1 MLIVIASVINLFMFR
16 LKSSLLKLIL
26 LIFSFIS
33 YSQEN
38 FTLNG
43 YVLDENS
50 NESIIGANIIIPSIN
65 TGTITNTYGFF
76 SITIPKGNYEIQISS
91 LGYKNITAKIDLVK
105 NINNTFFLSE
115 DVENLEEV
123 ILVKDIEDIDITKP
137 IMSLSVLSYQTIKQ
151 TPVLF
156 GESDV
161 LKTIQLL
168 PGVSNAGE
176 GTGGFNVRG
185 GAADQNLILFD
196 EAIIYSSS
204 HLFGLFSIFN
214 SDAIKEIKLFKG
226 GIPSSYGGR
235 LSSVL
240 DVYQK
245 DGNSKEHKLSGGI
258 GVISSRLLGE
268 GPIKKNKGS
277 YLIATRGSYAHLF
290 LKFTDIENV
299 AYFYDIN
306 SKLNYKLDN
315 KNTIFFSGYFGRD
328 KFKLSNTF
336 SNTYGNSTFNLR
348 WNHLINEK
356 TFSNTSLIFSDY
368 YYGLTLDFIGFDW
381 DSGIKNLNIK
391 YDLKNYYS
399 NNIQFNYGLNSI
411 YYEFNP
417 GEIKPI
423 NESGINYTKLD
434 KKFAMENA
442 AYFDVIHKVSSKVSM
457 RYGFRLNQFLRF
469 KQNGLNRYLNDNPVI
484 FDQNLGIYKQAEI
497 IGEYLNPD
505 NSKTIKSF
513 YNFEPRFNISY
524 NFNNQSIKASYN
536 RLNQYIHLISNTN
549 APAPLDVWA
558 PSGPYL
564 KPQKLDQIAL
574 GYHSKLKNDNKIETE
589 VFYKKI
595 KNRLDYI
602 NGADLVANEAI
613 ERVLLNGE
621 ARAYGIEF
629 LYKKNKGRHNFWIA
643 YTYSKSE
650 QKTIGRNSIET
661 GINMGNWY
669 NTPYDKTHDFSFVSN
684 YKLNEK
690 LTFNTNFIFQTGQ
703 PTTYPIAQYTYMD
716 LNVPNYGARNS
727 NRLPNYHRLDISLTL
742 IPNKNK
748 KRDYKSEWVFG
759 IYNIYDRENANS
771 IKFQQNEKTLKNEA
785 IQLSIFGIVPSVSYN
800 FKF

>member
-1 MLIVIASVINLFMFR
+1 MYRINKSFIKILFLF
-16 LKSSLLKLIL
+16 
-26 LIFSFIS
+26 FSFIS
-33 YSQEN
+33 FSQKQY
-38 FTLNG
+38 TLNG
-43 YVLDENS
+43 YIMNLNS
-50 NESIIGANIIIPSIN
+50 NELLIGANIIIPKIN
-65 TGTITNTYGFF
+65 TGAITNSYGFF
-76 SITIPKGNYEIQISS
+76 SITLPEGNYKVQISS
-91 LGYKNITAKIDLVK
+91 VGFRSQIIDIELIK
-105 NINNTFFLSE
+105 NINKNIYLDE
-115 DVENLEEV
+115 NIENLSEV
-123 ILVKDIEDIDITKP
+123 ILTKDVEEIDIRNP
-137 IMSLSVLSYQTIKQ
+137 IMSLNILSNQTLKQ

-168 PGVSNAGE
+168 PGVSSAGE
-176 GTGGFNVRG
+176 GSGGFNVRG

-204 HLFGLFSIFN
+204 LLFGLFSIFN
-214 SDAIKEIKLFKG
+214 SDAIKEVKLFKG

-277 YLIATRGSYAHLF
+277 YLIASRGSYAHLF

-306 SKLNYKLDN
+306 TKSNYKID
-315 KNTIFFSGYFGRD
+315 KNNTLYFSGYFGRD
-328 KFKLSNTF
+328 KFKLSDTF
-336 SNTYGNSTFNLR
+336 SNTYGNSTLNLR
-348 WNHLINEK
+348 WNHIINEK

-368 YYGLTLDFIGFDW
+368 YYGLTLDFVGFDW
-381 DSGIKNLNIK
+381 NSGIKNLNIK
-391 YDLKNYYS
+391 FDLKNYYS
-399 NNIQFNYGLNSI
+399 NKIQFNYGLNSI

-417 GEIKPI
+417 GVIKPI
-423 NESGINYTKLD
+423 NQSGINFTILER
-434 KKFAMENA
+434 KFALENST
-442 AYFDVIHKVSSKVSM
+442 YFDVVHKASPKISL

-469 KQNGLNRYLNDNPVI
+469 KQEGLNRYLNDNPVT
-484 FDQNLGIYKQAEI
+484 FDQNLGIYKEAEI

-513 YNFEPRFNISY
+513 YNFEPRFNFSY
-524 NFNNQSIKASYN
+524 NFKNQAIKVSYN

-549 APAPLDVWA
+549 APAPLDIWA

-564 KPQKLDQIAL
+564 KPQQLDQLAL
-574 GYHSKLKNDNKIETE
+574 GYHSKLKNGNKLETE

-602 NGADLVANEAI
+602 PGADLVANAAV
-613 ERVLLNGE
+613 ERILLAGK
-621 ARAYGIEF
+621 ARAYGMEF
-629 LYKKNKGRHNFWIA
+629 LFKKSKGRHNYWVA
-643 YTYSKSE
+643 YTLSKSE
-650 QKTIGRNSIET
+650 QKTTGSNIYET
-661 GINMGNWY
+661 GINMGKWY

-684 YKLNEK
+684 YKLNKK

-703 PTTYPIAQYTYMD
+703 PTNYPTGQYKYMG
-716 LNVPNYGARNS
+716 LVIPNYGERNS
-727 NRLPNYHRLDISLTL
+727 NRLPNYHRLDLSLTL
-742 IPNKNK
+742 NPNKNK
-748 KRDYKSEWVFG
+748 RRDYKSEWVFG
-759 IYNIYDRENANS
+759 FYNIYNRDNANS
-771 IKFQQNEKTLKNEA
+771 ITFQQNEKTLKNEA
-785 IQLSIFGIVPSVSYN
+785 IQLSIFGIVPSISYN